1 MILLVAA
8 IFAFALGILLLR
20 KSQDNRRVLGLPNG
34 DVFYQDHHGQP
45 MAAVALRSRVYG
57 LRGKPDCLIRT
68 ADGIVPVE
76 LKKSG
81 RPPARGGVYPNH
93 LIQILAYIVLVR
105 ENYRE
110 HVPYGLVI
118 YGNAVAVKVI
128 PTAEDLE
135 WLARTVQEIRVARG
149 LQSADRSHCQ
159 KSRCRGCGL
168 KYICGQ
174 SMDIES

>member
-1 MILLVAA
+1 MILLLAA
-8 IFAFALGILLLR
+8 VFAFFLGGLLLR
-20 KSQDNRRVLGLPNG
+20 KSQENRRDLGLPNG
-34 DVFYQDHHGQP
+34 EVFYQDHHGQP
-45 MAAVALRSRVYG
+45 MSAVALHSRVYG

-93 LIQILAYIVLVR
+93 LIQILAYIILVR

-118 YGNAVAVKVI
+118 YGGAAAVKVI
-128 PTAEDLE
+128 PTVEDLD
-135 WLARTVQEIRVARG
+135 WLARTVHEVRAARG
-149 LQSADRSHCQ
+149 HQGVDRSHCQ

-168 KYICGQ
+168 KHNCGQ
-174 SMDIES
+174 SMDNDS